1 MKSSK
6 KSTSKAAPKAK
17 PAAKKKAAPEKP
29 AKNKTAPSKKE
40 KEEKAVKK
48 AIKPEAKKN
57 GKPEKAAKATTKA
70 KKPEKAVKPE
80 KAAEKNQ
87 EKPKAPAK
95 TGGGRPGRKP
105 KKTDEEEEGFV
116 LEAPP
121 EPHPVS
127 KKKQKSAKDLAKE
140 RILVKLK
147 EKQIQE
153 QTQRQYLPSK
163 KKKYTLEY
171 IIKTSA
177 VILFDFVSTS
187 AGLEQWFADKVDD
200 HLDIFTFYWE
210 GNAQKAE
217 MVDMEDLEFVKFR
230 WVDNP
235 YDEFFEFRITS
246 TEITGDTVLLITDF
260 ADQNELRDVE
270 FLWDNQVKTL
280 MKRMGLG
287 A

>member
-6 KSTSKAAPKAK
+6 KSSSQKPAAKAN
-17 PAAKKKAAPEKP
+17 PAAKKKAASNNHSKDKAPAKKTEKEEKP
-29 AKNKTAPSKKE
+29 AKKAAPAKE
-40 KEEKAVKK
+40 KA
-48 AIKPEAKKN
+48 
-57 GKPEKAAKATTKA
+57 KAAKPAI
-70 KKPEKAVKPE
+70 
-80 KAAEKNQ
+80 AEKVK
-87 EKPKAPAK
+87 EKPKAKEKEKETDKKQDKSKPVVK
-95 TGGGRPGRKP
+95 SSGGGRPGRKP
-105 KKTDEEEEGFV
+105 KKKDEEEEGFV

-127 KKKQKSAKDLAKE
+127 RKKQKSAKDLAKE
-140 RILVKLK
+140 RILAKLR
-147 EKQIQE
+147 EKQIKE
-153 QTQRQYLPSK
+153 HAERQYLPTK

-200 HLDIFTFYWE
+200 HLDIFTFSWE
-210 GNAQKAE
+210 GNEQKAE

-235 YDEFFEFRITS
+235 YDEYFEFRITS

-270 FLWDNQVKTL
+270 FLWDNQIKTL